1 MSILRSTLNRPT
13 LYTTQVNVTGEFHNL
28 TSSGT
33 FPVPGDNTRSSGPSG
48 AVQIS
53 NGNGGFINDGQLYVQ
68 DGLVL
73 DNSGIGAQ
81 KPFVLALK
89 SDINQNYPAGGPGNP
104 GDVFYGDIG
113 GTTTF
118 WGYRGNSWFDLAAG
132 GGGGGTVTV
141 NPPERSLQF
150 ADSNSQQLSSSSL
163 DRFWLAGDVPL
174 PNLTLPYNAFTLG
187 NIFQSVAPTTSTFF
201 VYHSDANNKTTVPRI
216 IFKKVFI

>member
-1 MSILRSTLNRPT
+1 MSIIRSTLNRPT
-13 LYTTQVNVTGEFHNL
+13 LYTSQVNVTGEFHNL

-33 FPVPGDNTRSSGPSG
+33 FPLPGNDTRSSGSNG

-89 SDINQNYPAGGPGNP
+89 SDINQNYPGGVGSGNP

-118 WGYRGNSWFDLAAG
+118 WGYKGNSWFDLAAG
-132 GGGGGTVTV
+132 GGGGGTVAV
-141 NPPERSLQF
+141 SGPERALQF
-150 ADSNSQQLSSSSL
+150 ANIAANQLSSSSL
-163 DRFWLAGDVPL
+163 ARFWLAGDVPL
-174 PNLTLPYNAFTLG
+174 PGLTLPYNAMVIG
-187 NIFQSVAPTTSTFF
+187 NVLQSVAPATSTFF
-201 VYHSDANNKTTVPRI
+201 CIPFRRK
-216 IFKKVFI
+216 